1 MIDTGGSGCA
11 LTSSQLLV
19 LDAAHTRA
27 RLPFERLIPALRDAF
42 VDGATVPLRHRHDL
56 PQADGTMASLL
67 LMPAWRAG
75 SLLGVK
81 LVSVFPGNRACGLP
95 AVSSSYL
102 LCNAETGR
110 HLALIDGTE
119 ITGRRTAAASALA
132 ASFLARADA
141 AVLLVVGAGHIAGL
155 IPAAYAVVRPIRHVL
170 VWNIRTAGAER
181 LAARLRASGFTA
193 EVVSDLADAVRRADI
208 ISCATLAR
216 APLILGEWLRP
227 GVHLDL
233 IGSFTPEMREA
244 DDTAVRRARVFIDT
258 DAALA
263 EAGDLVG
270 PLASGALRRADI
282 AGDLAR
288 LCRREVPGR
297 RAAGEMTLFKSV
309 GSALEDLAAAALAYR
324 DVAVA
329 DKGSTA
335 CR

>member
-1 MIDTGGSGCA
+1 MTDTSESGCA
-11 LTSSQLLV
+11 LTSSQLRI
-19 LDAAHTRA
+19 LDAAQTRA
-27 RLPFERLIPALRDAF
+27 RLPFERLIPALREAF
-42 VDGATVPLRHRHDL
+42 VDGATVPLRQRHDL
-56 PQADGTMASLL
+56 PQADGTVASVL

-75 SLLGVK
+75 GLLGVK
-81 LVSVFPGNRACGLP
+81 LVSVFPGNGAHGLP

-102 LCNAETGR
+102 LCDGETGR

-155 IPAAYAVVRPIRHVL
+155 IPAAYAVVRPIRNVL
-170 VWNIRTAGAER
+170 VWNIHTAGAER
-181 LAARLRASGFTA
+181 LAARLRTSGFAA
-193 EVVSDLADAVRRADI
+193 EAVSDLADAVRRADI
-208 ISCATLAR
+208 VSCATLAR
-216 APLILGEWLRP
+216 APLILGEWLHP

-244 DDTAVRRARVFIDT
+244 DDTAVRRCRVFVDT

-263 EAGDLVG
+263 EAGDLVS
-270 PLASGALRRADI
+270 PLASGTLRRSDI

-288 LCRREVPGR
+288 LCRREMPGR
-297 RAAGEMTLFKSV
+297 RAVGEITMFKSV

-324 DVAVA
+324 DITVAAVE
-329 DKGSTA
+329 
-335 CR
+335 